1 MLLFFQVQQPP
12 GLDELVGSVGH
23 QPHHVVPVVPLADAN
38 QLTQW
43 YPLPVVCQMFR
54 EQGRYWDLEM
64 LLEGSRGIRPE
75 DRKMVY
81 FWTLQAYADVGL
93 FDRAVALSGQLHVE
107 GLGHHFPEY
116 HALMSS
122 FAAAHTSFA
131 PTMPYSAYADGG
143 GAATVSDVSL
153 VTSPRSSC
161 PPTPAP
167 LPIDQAKTEALPP
180 KSRRRA
186 SATPSA
192 GTNDNK
198 NEQDCCTRPVFF
210 SNLP

>member
-131 PTMPYSAYADGG
+131 PTMPYSAYADG
-143 GAATVSDVSL
+143 AATVSDVSL

-167 LPIDQAKTEALPP
+167 LPIDQAKTEAPPP

-192 GTNDNK
+192 GTNDN
-198 NEQDCCTRPVFF
+198 
-210 SNLP
+210 